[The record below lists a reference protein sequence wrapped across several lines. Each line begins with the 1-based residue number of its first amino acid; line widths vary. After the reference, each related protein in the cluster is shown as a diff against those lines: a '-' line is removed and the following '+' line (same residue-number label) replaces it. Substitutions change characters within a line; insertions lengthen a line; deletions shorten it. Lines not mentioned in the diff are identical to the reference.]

1 MDPLGVTATIVDAL
15 SLPRWS
21 SIPVPAYENP
31 AMPESDTSRTQTPF
45 PVRQDLNAK
54 VALW

>member
-1 MDPLGVTATIVDAL
+1 MDPLGVTASIADAL

-21 SIPVPAYENP
+21 STPVPAYEIMSQP
-31 AMPESDTSRTQTPF
+31 TSSRRTATPF
-45 PVRQDLNAK
+45 PVREDLNAK